1 MQLLAPFGAGPY
13 IAPDPREA
21 LLELNADFSRKARV
35 LDADNAWR
43 ASPSVGVERKMLDRI
58 GDEVARATTI
68 VRFAEGSRFAPH
80 THGGGEEFIVLEGV
94 FQDEHADYPV
104 GSYVRNPPTSRH
116 TPRSEP
122 GCTIFVK
129 LWQFDP
135 ADRQHVVVDMAAQ
148 ILTPDPDR
156 PGVTAAR
163 LYEDA
168 FERVRKERWAPG
180 ATVKVDTR
188 GGAELLVL
196 SGAIRDGDAT
206 LGPRD
211 WVRLPDA
218 AEGVFEAGEEG
229 AEIWIK
235 TGHLIHARA
244 PQPVA

>member
-1 MQLLAPFGAGPY
+1 M
-13 IAPDPREA
+13 EA
-21 LLELNADFSRKARV
+21 LVELNADFSRKARV
-35 LDADNAWR
+35 LDADNPWR
-43 ASPSVGVERKMLDRI
+43 ASPSAGVDRKMLDRI

-68 VRFAEGSRFAPH
+68 VRFAEGSRFPPH

-122 GCTIFVK
+122 GCAIFVK

-135 ADRQHVVVDMAAQ
+135 ADRQHVVVDMTAQ
-148 ILTPDPDR
+148 SLTADPAR
-156 PGVTAAR
+156 PGVELAM

-180 ATVKVDTR
+180 AAVTVDTR
-188 GGAELLVL
+188 GGAEFLVL
-196 SGAIRDGDAT
+196 SGSVRDGNET

-211 WVRLPDA
+211 WVRLPDGA
-218 AEGVFEAGEEG
+218 AGVFEAGSEG

-235 TGHLIHARA
+235 TGHVIHARP
-244 PQPVA
+244 PQAAA